1 MKTTTMPNYIW
12 HSFEYYS
19 FMITST
25 LARRRLEFSD
35 DSSVLLV
42 FLAAFRPALFTDKFF
57 AFFLPFFL
65 EGRPLLSSSA
75 SSVYP
80 LSSDSSE
87 ELGTFR
93 WFLVD
98 LYVVFWNDAKGLILR
113 FSFPESS
120 SSSPSSSETSVK
132 QQARKKTIPTE
143 RGPRN
148 QWRRFVFDKIPGLTY
163 QHASSVFSRNSEM
176 HLTKVELEKNKHTN

>member
-1 MKTTTMPNYIW
+1 MYCNSKTKITSGKNIYFEEQLRTKWRAFCGDHLIISESKQMKTTTMPNYIW

-98 LYVVFWNDAKGLILR
+98 LIVVFWNDAKGLILR

-132 QQARKKTIPTE
+132 QQAR
-143 RGPRN
+143 
-148 QWRRFVFDKIPGLTY
+148 
-163 QHASSVFSRNSEM
+163 
-176 HLTKVELEKNKHTN
+176 